1 MEWGSEWGKAPHS
14 MCPFSERGMGRHSVW
29 PAPAGS
35 LVSPGFPSHSSGHP
49 RVGLL
54 SFLQK
59 PDPTKIPLPYS
70 LPRLPACRRRT
81 HLRCRGVRMAI
92 PSGEKHALSGAPKSG
107 VLIFVG
113 SGFALRAAANLPRVA
128 VRRMAPREAFRC
140 GESPSCVMAGGPVE
154 LVNGPGRRL
163 GLDAARKSR
172 ICGSRQ
178 AGGQPSRT

>member
-1 MEWGSEWGKAPHS
+1 MWIKTDRTRLDSILIPIDHPSDRPISMEWGSEWGKAPHS
-14 MCPFSERGMGRHSVW
+14 MCPYSERGMGRHSVW

-92 PSGEKHALSGAPKSG
+92 PSGEKHALSGAPNSG

-113 SGFALRAAANLPRVA
+113 SGFALRAAANLPRCA
-128 VRRMAPREAFRC
+128 VRRWVPREASAA
-140 GESPSCVMAGGPVE
+140 ESHWPS
-154 LVNGPGRRL
+154 
-163 GLDAARKSR
+163 
-172 ICGSRQ
+172 
-178 AGGQPSRT
+178 